1 MVLCKERC
9 HLPRWMLI
17 KTSAMCLAS
26 STWKIDSQ
34 SHFENWKIV
43 LTRWTQ
49 IKIAEIPQ
57 REPNETW
64 QHFIK
69 PELTACHLA
78 MQLQIQLIEM
88 SNEQQLREREGL
100 EEGLAAASKL
110 RQHIK
115 NNQAPKSFYKLSLWV
130 RVFVCQRVWVC
141 VGFSCSL
148 ELRSTTMQQLQL
160 QLGRKL
166 EMATWRLCPKKYG
179 TRQQQRE
186 QQQLQLPCKANRCNG
201 LHFRETPS
209 TPLYPPCLLAC

>member
-1 MVLCKERC
+1 MWLQIGRTTPEFLNWKTMVLCKERC

-34 SHFENWKIV
+34 SNFENWKIV

-49 IKIAEIPQ
+49 IKIAEIPY

-100 EEGLAAASKL
+100 EEGLAAASNTLKTTKPQNGFINCL
-110 RQHIK
+110 CECVFLCVSECEC
-115 NNQAPKSFYKLSLWV
+115 AWV
-130 RVFVCQRVWVC
+130 SVAVWNC
-141 VGFSCSL
+141 EAQQCS
-148 ELRSTTMQQLQL
+148 
-160 QLGRKL
+160 
-166 EMATWRLCPKKYG
+166 
-179 TRQQQRE
+179 
-186 QQQLQLPCKANRCNG
+186 NCNCNWAG
-201 LHFRETPS
+201 N
-209 TPLYPPCLLAC
+209 